1 MHQRSM
7 VGMGLCLTISF
18 MIAWFG
24 LPNPGIY
31 AADGSDDIA
40 NLDLGS
46 LLDNV
51 VLSASRHAQTL
62 QESPANVFIVTRDMM
77 DNYGC
82 HDLADALSLVPG
94 LYITDDYSLGQVGVR
109 GISLSGDF
117 NSHIMVLIDGR
128 PLIEQYGGST
138 NIDMPGIVLDD
149 IERIE
154 VIKGPASSLYG
165 SNAFLGIIN
174 LITRLETTNTLAV
187 NSRYYAGTDLRT
199 VGLRLSRHFS
209 NDFSLQ
215 TVAQLTDRRG
225 NRLYFDE
232 FSRLDDST
240 LFRLDEN
247 GYNQYYLGTDDFT
260 WGLAKKGNPRDYV
273 STHSRLNWRNWY
285 LTLHFS
291 SLNTTVAHSMWGS
304 LFNNSD
310 NRLQERRHFI
320 DAGFDGPLTERL
332 SLMTRFSYNYY
343 RWADYVQYNYY
354 ALEDTP
360 PYLPGPI
367 WYDGEFDRSYGGEVK
382 LQWDINDRNIL
393 IGGGEVQRHAIS
405 QESGEMDAAGENLTV
420 NVIPPDVVE
429 NTGWIY
435 NLYVQDEHR
444 FSDRVQAM
452 GGLHFNYHTF
462 TTGRVTPKF
471 ALIVK
476 PYQKSSIK
484 LILDQGFRS
493 PSFYEIT
500 FDDGEYYIGNT
511 ALRPEAITSYEL
523 MASHEF
529 PYGLSIDA
537 AVNHSRITDLIQ
549 QTIITPDDP
558 AHPGGEYPDEV
569 SQFRNQG
576 RMQGTSFELGLRRN
590 SIYRLSGLVN
600 ATYQRLT
607 LEDLPDQTLSTN
619 SPRWLANAAVAYQ
632 VVPHRVW
639 ASAHANYI
647 SSRMLWDGSSLP
659 GVVVANLMARVKNIA
674 GIFEL
679 SGGIKNVFD
688 ADNRAP
694 LFFDYAP
701 STSIQSP
708 GRALFITLCT
718 ATSW

>member
-1 MHQRSM
+1 MHRRNL

-18 MIAWFG
+18 IIVWFG
-24 LPNPGIY
+24 LPNPGIC
-31 AADGSDDIA
+31 ATNSSDDIA

-46 LLDNV
+46 LLDNI

-62 QESPANVFIVTRDMM
+62 QESPANVFIVTRDMI
-77 DNYGC
+77 DNYAC
-82 HDLADALSLVPG
+82 LNIADALSLVPG
-94 LYITDDYSLGQVGVR
+94 LYITDDYSLGQIGVR
-109 GISLSGDF
+109 GISLPGDF
-117 NSHIMVLIDGR
+117 NSHVMVLIDGR
-128 PLIEQYGGST
+128 PLGEQYSGST
-138 NIDMPGIVLDD
+138 TIDLPGVTIDD

-174 LITRLETTNTLAV
+174 LITRHETTNTLAV
-187 NSRYYAGTDLRT
+187 NSRYYAGTDLRS
-199 VGLRLSRHFS
+199 VGLRLSRRFS

-215 TVAQLTDRRG
+215 TVAQFTDRRG

-232 FSRLDDST
+232 FSRPDDSS

-247 GYNQYYLGTDDFT
+247 GYNQYYLGADDFT
-260 WGLAKKGNPRDYV
+260 WGVSRKGNPRDYM
-273 STHSRLNWRNWY
+273 STHSRLNWKNFY

-291 SLNTTVAHSMWGS
+291 SLNTTVAQSMWGS
-304 LFNNSD
+304 LFNNTG
-310 NRLQERRHFI
+310 NRLEERRHFI
-320 DAGFDGPLTERL
+320 DAGYDGALSERVSLT
-332 SLMTRFSYNYY
+332 TRFSYNYY
-343 RWADYVQYNYY
+343 RWGDYVQYNYY

-360 PYLPGPI
+360 PYLPGPS
-367 WYDGEFDRSYGGEVK
+367 WYDGEFDQYYGGEVK
-382 LQWDINDRNIL
+382 LQWDINDRNTL
-393 IGGGEVQRHAIS
+393 IGGGEVQRHYIS
-405 QESGEMDAAGENLTV
+405 QESGEMDAAGENLTA
-420 NVIPPDVVE
+420 NVISADVVD

-435 NLYVQDEHR
+435 NLYLQDEHR
-444 FSDRVQAM
+444 LSDRVQAV

-476 PYQKSSIK
+476 PYRTATYK
-484 LILDQGFRS
+484 LVVDQGFRS

-500 FDDGEYYIGNT
+500 YDDGSFYISNT
-511 ALRPEAITSYEL
+511 SLKPERISSYEL

-529 PYGLSIDA
+529 PYGLNLDA
-537 AVNHSRITDLIQ
+537 AVNYSQINDLIQ
-549 QTIITPDDP
+549 QTLIGTDDP
-558 AHPGGEYPDEV
+558 AHPGGDYPETV

-576 RMQGTSFELGLRRN
+576 RMKGTSFELGLQRN
-590 SIYRLSGLVN
+590 PVYRLSGLVN

-639 ASAHANYI
+639 ASVHANYI
-647 SSRMLWDGSSLP
+647 SSRTLWDGQDLP
-659 GVVVANLMARVKNIA
+659 GVVVADLMARVKNIA

-679 SGGIKNVFD
+679 SAGMKNLFD

-701 STSIQSP
+701 STSIQRP
-708 GRALFITLCT
+708 GRALFITLST